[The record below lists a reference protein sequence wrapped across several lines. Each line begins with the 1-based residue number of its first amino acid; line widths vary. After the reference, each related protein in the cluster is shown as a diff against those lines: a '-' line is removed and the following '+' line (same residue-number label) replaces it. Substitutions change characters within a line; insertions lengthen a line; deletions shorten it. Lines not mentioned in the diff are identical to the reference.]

1 MNLKFNYRTLVLL
14 ACLLIEPSAH
24 LLAQT
29 EEQKLTAT
37 ILHLDSA
44 FWNSYNTCDTAA
56 FKNFIADDIEF
67 YHDKGGITMGGQP
80 LIESLKR
87 NICGGENRI
96 RREAIASTV
105 HVYPMHN
112 GNEIYGALISG
123 EHLFYITEKGK
134 RENLTGHAS
143 FTQLWQVKNGLWKM
157 TRILSYN
164 HHEAEYVSKRKE
176 IVLTFKLLD
185 QFTGNY
191 KSSKSGTMTVTRE
204 SKTLILK
211 GGSNNYTLYPITNNS
226 FFTKER
232 DLVFEFVKDG
242 SEKVVK
248 MVVKENGMVEDE
260 LGRMR

>member
-1 MNLKFNYRTLVLL
+1 MNFTFNHRLLVLL
-14 ACLLIEPSAH
+14 ACLLIGPSAH

-29 EEQKLTAT
+29 EEQKLTAS

-44 FWNSYNTCDTAA
+44 FWNSYNSCDTAA
-56 FKNFIADDIEF
+56 FKNFVADDVEF
-67 YHDKGGITMGGQP
+67 YHDKGGITMGAHS
-80 LIESLKR
+80 LIESLKK

-105 HVYPMHN
+105 HVYPMHS

-134 RENLTGHAS
+134 REKLTGHAS
-143 FTQLWQVKNGLWKM
+143 FTQLWQMKNGVWKM

-164 HHEAEYVSKRKE
+164 HHEAEYENKRKE
-176 IVLTFKLLD
+176 IVLPLKQLD
-185 QFTGNY
+185 QFIGNY
-191 KSSKSGTMTVTRE
+191 RSSKSGTMTVTRDN
-204 SKTLILK
+204 KTLVLK
-211 GGSNNYTLYPITNNS
+211 GGSNSYILYPMTNNS

-242 SEKVVK
+242 KVKVVK
-248 MVVKENGMVEDE
+248 MVVKENGVMEDE
-260 LGRMR
+260 LGMVR